1 MKNDKIVKLL
11 KSAGEEPAP
20 PVSPDFAARVM
31 RQIHR
36 DTRPQPISLFDQI
49 GELFPRL
56 ALGAALAIAL
66 SIALDLA
73 ADNFGSGDL
82 AENVAQVSSQW
93 LLP

>member
-1 MKNDKIVKLL
+1 MKKDKIVKLL

-20 PVSPDFAARVM
+20 SVSPDFAAKVM
-31 RQIHR
+31 RQIRR
-36 DTRPQPISLFDQI
+36 DTRPQPISLFDQLS
-49 GELFPRL
+49 ELFPRL

-66 SIALDLA
+66 GIALDLA

-82 AENVAQVSSQW
+82 SENVAQVSSQW